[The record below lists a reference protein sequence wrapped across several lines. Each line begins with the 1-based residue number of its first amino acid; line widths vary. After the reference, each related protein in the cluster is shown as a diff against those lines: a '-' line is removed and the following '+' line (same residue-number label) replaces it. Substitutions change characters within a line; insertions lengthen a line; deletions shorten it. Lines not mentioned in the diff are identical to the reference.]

1 MEGFG
6 PKDSLSEFTLTEI
19 KDMEKIFKERGEQS
33 LGQAFFQD
41 IATSFSCSA
50 SRAGKSAITWEQ
62 VQNCFPNTQ
71 EQLQYKVTPSSGA
84 LKLFDDLSDVP
95 ISSKA
100 PESFFNP
107 KGKKISDLSGLT
119 YEAKSMKDNA
129 WYDVASFLNYK
140 FLSTGELA
148 VRVRFSGFGNEED
161 EWVNVKRGVRE
172 RSIPLEHSEC
182 HKVKLGDPVLC
193 FQEREDRAVYQDAYV
208 VGIQKRQHDIRGCRC
223 IFTVRY
229 DHDNTEEKV
238 DLGRICCRPK
248 YYSRSPLG
256 IEVGPTQ
263 HYSQP
268 TFDIQEGVKFPF

>member
-6 PKDSLSEFTLTEI
+6 PKDSLSEFTLAEI
-19 KDMEKIFKERGEQS
+19 KDMEKIFKEIGEQS

-50 SRAGKSAITWEQ
+50 SCAGKSAITWEQ
-62 VQNCFPNTQ
+62 VQSWFQNRH
-71 EQLQYKVTPSSGA
+71 EQLQDKVTPSSGA

-100 PESFFNP
+100 PESFLNP

-119 YEAKSMKDNA
+119 YEAKSKKDNA

-148 VRVRFSGFGNEED
+148 VRVRFAGFGNEED

-172 RSIPLEHSEC
+172 QSIPLEHSEC
-182 HKVKLGDPVLC
+182 HKVMVGDLVLC
-193 FQEREDRAVYQDAYV
+193 FQEREDHAVYHDAYV

-248 YYSRSPLG
+248 HYSQSALD

-268 TFDIQEGVKFPF
+268 TFDIQEGVRFPF

>member
-1 MEGFG
+1 
-6 PKDSLSEFTLTEI
+6 
-19 KDMEKIFKERGEQS
+19 MEKIFKEIGEQS

-62 VQNCFPNTQ
+62 VQSWFQNRQ
-71 EQLQYKVTPSSGA
+71 EQLQDKVTPSSGA

-100 PESFFNP
+100 PESSLNP
-107 KGKKISDLSGLT
+107 KAYDNKVNAGKKISDLSGLT
-119 YEAKSMKDNA
+119 YEAKSKKDNA

-140 FLSTGELA
+140 FLSTGELINVRHEPQLLGLFQARASFGPLLA

-182 HKVKLGDPVLC
+182 QKVKVGDLVLC
-193 FQEREDRAVYQDAYV
+193 FQEREDHAVYHDAYV
-208 VGIQKRQHDIRGCRC
+208 VGIHKRQHDIRGCRC

-229 DHDNTEEKV
+229 DHDNTEEHHQ
-238 DLGRICCRPK
+238 DFH
-248 YYSRSPLG
+248 
-256 IEVGPTQ
+256 Q
-263 HYSQP
+263 HQPHWKPSQQLH
-268 TFDIQEGVKFPF
+268 DVHLLLRNSQ